1 MKRFNLNSPQQIGK
15 VILFEDL
22 EVHRAAVHRAAA
34 QDAHRSNSRPAPTI
48 AGEDRGTR
56 PRGAASCCCEYREL
70 TKLKS
75 TYVDAL
81 PALLAADGRLHTRFN
96 QAVAATGRL
105 SSAHPNL
112 QNIPVRTEQGNEI
125 RKAFTAGAGRVLVV
139 ADYSQIELRVLAH
152 IAEEEAM
159 IEAFRAGEDIHAST
173 AGAVFDISPLLVNPD
188 QRRMAKT
195 INFGII
201 YGMSAW
207 GLAQRLGIEKKD
219 AARFI
224 DAYMAR
230 YPGVKRYT
238 EETLEEARETLRVK
252 TLYGRIR
259 QLPDIRS
266 RNYPLRENAKRMAIN
281 ARIQGTAA
289 DLMKLAMIA
298 VDRRL
303 RRELPA
309 ARLLLTVHDE
319 LVLEGPEGEAET
331 LGALTREEMEG
342 VAELAV
348 PLAVDLGMGKTW
360 YDAKA

>member
-1 MKRFNLNSPQQIGK
+1 
-15 VILFEDL
+15 
-22 EVHRAAVHRAAA
+22 
-34 QDAHRSNSRPAPTI
+34 
-48 AGEDRGTR
+48 
-56 PRGAASCCCEYREL
+56 
-70 TKLKS
+70 
-75 TYVDAL
+75 
-81 PALLAADGRLHTRFN
+81 
-96 QAVAATGRL
+96 
-105 SSAHPNL
+105 
-112 QNIPVRTEQGNEI
+112 
-125 RKAFTAGAGRVLVV
+125 
-139 ADYSQIELRVLAH
+139 
-152 IAEEEAM
+152 M

-173 AGAVFDISPLLVNPD
+173 AAAVFEVSPLLVNPE
-188 QRRMAKT
+188 QRRMAKV

-207 GLAQRLGIEKKD
+207 GLAQRLGVEKKD
-219 AARFI
+219 AANFI

-230 YPGVKRYT
+230 YPGVARYT
-238 EETLEEARETLRVK
+238 EETLAEASETLCVK

-266 RNYPLRENAKRMAIN
+266 RNYSLRENAKRMAIN

-319 LVLEGPEGEAET
+319 LVLEGPEEEAEP

-348 PLAVDLGMGKTW
+348 PLAVDVGTGKTW
-360 YDAKA
+360 YDAKAG